1 MNKEKTF
8 LTSSTIELSE
18 DEENSQYLTLVNRIC
33 YYDEPNLNSVLL
45 PSDTAEEC
53 AQSLIDMPV
62 YAKCRTNADGEP
74 TFGSHEVAL
83 DADGE
88 LFFDTT
94 PIGVHTAV
102 EIKDD
107 TVDVNG
113 TLETLPCL
121 FATQKIWKRNKNAV
135 AAIKR
140 LFAEGKLHNS
150 WEIASYEYSFANGV
164 KTITGYEFEGNT
176 FLGYEF
182 ADPAY
187 GKDAKVVSLSQTDEL
202 MVAEALSRDLI
213 DQKSNKKEDET
224 LKKTNTSAQVEP
236 QVDPQVA
243 EPQATEPVV
252 DSAQATPVEPTTEPA
267 QTDPQNIEPAQNEPA
282 DPQPAEPETA
292 SEPQPAEPAA
302 DPEPAE
308 PQGDPVVASLT
319 DWDIQR
325 KIDQGARDLVDGWY
339 WVAYLFPE
347 EHKALLRVEGGDELS
362 YLQVSYVVN
371 DDDTVTVSDPVD
383 VKLSVSVSEI
393 NSKVAE
399 MTDTIAS
406 LNQKVNDLTAEVETL
421 TPYRE
426 AAQKAEH
433 DEAEAKLRA
442 YAENSKQFTEE
453 ELQSEEMS
461 KIFSE
466 LDEAALK
473 MMIAD
478 RVVSAQAQQVQAT
491 VSAPQVQLSNTSNL
505 MADEPSADGVSLMR
519 AFLRH

>member
-18 DEENSQYLTLVNRIC
+18 DEENSQFLTLVNRIC

-113 TLETLPCL
+113 KMETLPCL

-150 WEIASYEYSFANGV
+150 WEIASYEYSFADGV

-213 DQKSNKKEDET
+213 DQKSSKEDET
-224 LKKTNTSAQVEP
+224 LKKNKTSAQVEP
-236 QVDPQVA
+236 QVDPQVD
-243 EPQATEPVV
+243 PQATEPAV
-252 DSAQATPVEPTTEPA
+252 DPAQAAPVEPAVEPA
-267 QTDPQNIEPAQNEPA
+267 QAEPQNIEPAQA
-282 DPQPAEPETA
+282 
-292 SEPQPAEPAA
+292 
-302 DPEPAE
+302 EPAE
-308 PQGDPVVASLT
+308 PQPEEPQGEPVVASLT

-325 KIDQGARDLVDGWY
+325 KIDEGARGLIDGWY

-347 EHKALLRVEGGDELS
+347 DHKALLRVEGGDELS
-362 YLQVSYVVN
+362 YVQVSYVVN

-399 MTDTIAS
+399 LTDTIAS

-433 DEAEAKLRA
+433 DAAEAKLRA

-453 ELQSEEMS
+453 ELQSEEMT

-466 LDEAALK
+466 LDESALK

-478 RVVSAQAQQVQAT
+478 RVVSAQAQQIQAT

-505 MADEPSADGVSLMR
+505 TVNEPSADGVSLMR

>member
-1 MNKEKTF
+1 MNKEKMF
-8 LTSSTIELSE
+8 LSSTAIDLSE

-53 AQSLIDMPV
+53 AKSLIDMPV

-83 DADGE
+83 DEGGE

-113 TLETLPCL
+113 KLETLPCL

-135 AAIKR
+135 AAIRR
-140 LFAEGKLHNS
+140 LFSEGKLHNS

-164 KTITGYEFEGNT
+164 KTISGYEFEGNT

-202 MVAEALSRDLI
+202 MIAEALSRDLI
-213 DQKSNKKEDET
+213 DQKSNEEEKD
-224 LKKTNTSAQVEP
+224 LKKNKTSAQVEP
-236 QVDPQVA
+236 Q
-243 EPQATEPVV
+243 TEPVV
-252 DSAQATPVEPTTEPA
+252 EPQVEEPQVTEPVVEPAQAAPVEPTVEPA
-267 QTDPQNIEPAQNEPA
+267 QAEPQNIEPAQTEPA
-282 DPQPAEPETA
+282 EPQPEEPETA
-292 SEPQPAEPAA
+292 SEPQPE
-302 DPEPAE
+302 E
-308 PQGDPVVASLT
+308 PQGEPVVASLT

-325 KIDQGARDLVDGWY
+325 KIDQGARDLIDGWY

-362 YLQVSYVVN
+362 YTQVSYVVN

-393 NSKVAE
+393 NSKVTE
-399 MTDTIAS
+399 LTDTIAS

-433 DEAEAKLRA
+433 DAAEAKLRA
-442 YAENSKQFTEE
+442 YAENSKQFTDE
-453 ELQSEEMS
+453 ELQSEEMT

-466 LDEAALK
+466 LNESALK

-478 RVVSAQAQQVQAT
+478 HVVSSQAQHEQA
-491 VSAPQVQLSNTSNL
+491 SATISQSQMSNTSNL
-505 MADEPSADGVSLMR
+505 VADKPSVDAASIMH
-519 AFLRH
+519 AFLKY

>member
-18 DEENSQYLTLVNRIC
+18 DEENSQFLTLVNRIC

-113 TLETLPCL
+113 KLETLPCL

-150 WEIASYEYSFANGV
+150 WEIASYEYSFADGV

-213 DQKSNKKEDET
+213 DQKSSKEDET
-224 LKKTNTSAQVEP
+224 LKKNKTSAQVEP
-236 QVDPQVA
+236 QVDPQVG
-243 EPQATEPVV
+243 PQATEPTVEP
-252 DSAQATPVEPTTEPA
+252 AQVAPVEPTVEPA
-267 QTDPQNIEPAQNEPA
+267 QAEPQNIEPAQA
-282 DPQPAEPETA
+282 
-292 SEPQPAEPAA
+292 
-302 DPEPAE
+302 EPAE
-308 PQGDPVVASLT
+308 PQPEEPQGEPVVASLT

-325 KIDQGARDLVDGWY
+325 KIDEGARDLIDGWY

-362 YLQVSYVVN
+362 YMQVSYVVN

-399 MTDTIAS
+399 LTDTIAS

-433 DEAEAKLRA
+433 DAAEAKLRA

-453 ELQSEEMS
+453 ELQSEEMT

-466 LDEAALK
+466 LDESVLK

-478 RVVSAQAQQVQAT
+478 RVVSAQAQQIQAT

-505 MADEPSADGVSLMR
+505 TVNEPSADGVSLMR

>member
-18 DEENSQYLTLVNRIC
+18 DEENSQFLTLVNRIC

-113 TLETLPCL
+113 KLETLPCL

-150 WEIASYEYSFANGV
+150 WEIASYEYSFADGV

-213 DQKSNKKEDET
+213 DQKSSKEDET
-224 LKKTNTSAQVEP
+224 LKKNKTSAQVEP
-236 QVDPQVA
+236 QVDPQVD
-243 EPQATEPVV
+243 PQATEPTVEP
-252 DSAQATPVEPTTEPA
+252 AQVAPVEPTVEPA
-267 QTDPQNIEPAQNEPA
+267 QAEPQNIEPAQA
-282 DPQPAEPETA
+282 
-292 SEPQPAEPAA
+292 
-302 DPEPAE
+302 EPAE
-308 PQGDPVVASLT
+308 PQPEEPQGEPVVASLT

-325 KIDQGARDLVDGWY
+325 KIDEGARDLIDGWY

-362 YLQVSYVVN
+362 YMQVSYVVN

-383 VKLSVSVSEI
+383 VKLSVSVSGI

-399 MTDTIAS
+399 LTDTIAS

-433 DEAEAKLRA
+433 DAAEAKLRA

-453 ELQSEEMS
+453 ELQSEEMT

-466 LDEAALK
+466 LDESVLK

-478 RVVSAQAQQVQAT
+478 RVVSAQAQQIQAT

-505 MADEPSADGVSLMR
+505 TVNEPSADGVSLMR

>member
-18 DEENSQYLTLVNRIC
+18 DEENSQFLTLVNRIC

-113 TLETLPCL
+113 KLETLPCL

-150 WEIASYEYSFANGV
+150 WEIASYEYSFADGV

-213 DQKSNKKEDET
+213 DQKSSKEDET
-224 LKKTNTSAQVEP
+224 LKKNKTSAQVEP

-243 EPQATEPVV
+243 EPQVTEPVV
-252 DSAQATPVEPTTEPA
+252 EPAQAASVEPTVEPA
-267 QTDPQNIEPAQNEPA
+267 QAEPQNIEPAE
-282 DPQPAEPETA
+282 PQPEEPETA
-292 SEPQPAEPAA
+292 SEPQPE
-302 DPEPAE
+302 E
-308 PQGDPVVASLT
+308 PQGEPVVASLT

-325 KIDQGARDLVDGWY
+325 KIDQGARDLIDGWY

-362 YLQVSYVVN
+362 YTQVSYVVN

-393 NSKVAE
+393 NSKVNE
-399 MTDTIAS
+399 LTDTIAS

-433 DEAEAKLRA
+433 DAAEAKLRA

-453 ELQSEEMS
+453 ELQSEEMM

-466 LDEAALK
+466 LDESTLK

-478 RVVSAQAQQVQAT
+478 RVVSAQAQQIQAT

-505 MADEPSADGVSLMR
+505 TVNEPSADGVSLMR

>member
-18 DEENSQYLTLVNRIC
+18 DEENSQFLTLVNRIC

-113 TLETLPCL
+113 KLETLPCL

-150 WEIASYEYSFANGV
+150 WEIASYEYSFADGI

-213 DQKSNKKEDET
+213 DQKSSKEDET
-224 LKKTNTSAQVEP
+224 LKKNKTSAQVEP
-236 QVDPQVA
+236 QVDPQVD
-243 EPQATEPVV
+243 PQVTEPAVEP
-252 DSAQATPVEPTTEPA
+252 AQAAPVEPTVEPVQA
-267 QTDPQNIEPAQNEPA
+267 EPQNIEPAQAEPQNIEPA
-282 DPQPAEPETA
+282 QAEPAEPQSEEPETA
-292 SEPQPAEPAA
+292 SEPQPE
-302 DPEPAE
+302 E
-308 PQGDPVVASLT
+308 PQSEPVVASLT

-325 KIDQGARDLVDGWY
+325 KIDEGARDLIDGWY

-362 YLQVSYVVN
+362 YMQVSYVVN

-399 MTDTIAS
+399 LTDTIAS

-433 DEAEAKLRA
+433 DAAEAKLRA

-453 ELQSEEMS
+453 ELQSEEMT

-466 LDEAALK
+466 LDESALK

-478 RVVSAQAQQVQAT
+478 RVVSAQAQQIQAT

-505 MADEPSADGVSLMR
+505 TVNEPSADGVSLMR

>member
-18 DEENSQYLTLVNRIC
+18 DEENSQFLTLVNRIC

-113 TLETLPCL
+113 KLETLPCL

-150 WEIASYEYSFANGV
+150 WEIASYEYSFADGV
-164 KTITGYEFEGNT
+164 KTITSYEFEGNT

-213 DQKSNKKEDET
+213 DQKTSKEDET
-224 LKKTNTSAQVEP
+224 LKKNKTSAQVEP
-236 QVDPQVA
+236 QVDPQVD
-243 EPQATEPVV
+243 PQVTEPAVEP
-252 DSAQATPVEPTTEPA
+252 AQAAPVEPTVEPA
-267 QTDPQNIEPAQNEPA
+267 QAEPQNIEPAQA
-282 DPQPAEPETA
+282 
-292 SEPQPAEPAA
+292 
-302 DPEPAE
+302 EPAE
-308 PQGDPVVASLT
+308 PQPEETQGEPVVASLT

-325 KIDQGARDLVDGWY
+325 KVDQGARDLIDGWY

-347 EHKALLRVEGGDELS
+347 EHKALLRVEGSDELS
-362 YLQVSYVVN
+362 YMQVSYVVN

-393 NSKVAE
+393 NSKFAE
-399 MTDTIAS
+399 LTDTIAS

-433 DEAEAKLRA
+433 DAAEAKLRA

-453 ELQSEEMS
+453 ELQSEEMT

-466 LDEAALK
+466 LDESALK

-478 RVVSAQAQQVQAT
+478 RVVSAQAQQIQAT

-505 MADEPSADGVSLMR
+505 TVNEPSADGVSLMR

>member
-18 DEENSQYLTLVNRIC
+18 DEENSQFLTLVNRIC

-113 TLETLPCL
+113 KLETLPCL

-150 WEIASYEYSFANGV
+150 WEIASYEYSFADGV

-213 DQKSNKKEDET
+213 DQKSSKEDET
-224 LKKTNTSAQVEP
+224 LKKNKTSAQVEP
-236 QVDPQVA
+236 QVDPQVD
-243 EPQATEPVV
+243 PQVTEPAVEP
-252 DSAQATPVEPTTEPA
+252 AQAAPVEPTVEPA
-267 QTDPQNIEPAQNEPA
+267 QAEPQNIEPAQA
-282 DPQPAEPETA
+282 
-292 SEPQPAEPAA
+292 
-302 DPEPAE
+302 EPAE
-308 PQGDPVVASLT
+308 PQPEEPQGEPVVASLT

-325 KIDQGARDLVDGWY
+325 KIDQGARGLIDGWY

-347 EHKALLRVEGGDELS
+347 EHKALLRVEGNDELS
-362 YLQVSYVVN
+362 YVQVSYVVN

-399 MTDTIAS
+399 LTDTIAS
-406 LNQKVNDLTAEVETL
+406 LNQKVNDLTAEVEML

-433 DEAEAKLRA
+433 DAAEAKLRA

-453 ELQSEEMS
+453 ELQSEEMT

-466 LDEAALK
+466 LDESALK

-478 RVVSAQAQQVQAT
+478 RVVSAQAQQIQAT

-505 MADEPSADGVSLMR
+505 TVNEPSADGVSLMR

>member
-18 DEENSQYLTLVNRIC
+18 DEENSQFLTLVNRIC

-113 TLETLPCL
+113 KLETLPCL

-150 WEIASYEYSFANGV
+150 WEIASYEYSFADGI

-213 DQKSNKKEDET
+213 DQKSSKEDET
-224 LKKTNTSAQVEP
+224 LKKNKTSAQVEP
-236 QVDPQVA
+236 QV
-243 EPQATEPVV
+243 TKPVV
-252 DSAQATPVEPTTEPA
+252 EPAQAAPVEPTVEPA
-267 QTDPQNIEPAQNEPA
+267 QAEPQNIEPAQAKPA
-282 DPQPAEPETA
+282 EPQPEEPETA
-292 SEPQPAEPAA
+292 SEPQPE
-302 DPEPAE
+302 E
-308 PQGDPVVASLT
+308 PQGEPVVASLT

-325 KIDQGARDLVDGWY
+325 KIDQGARDLIDGWY

-362 YLQVSYVVN
+362 YTQVSYVVN
-371 DDDTVTVSDPVD
+371 DDDTVTVSDPID

-393 NSKVAE
+393 NSKVNE
-399 MTDTIAS
+399 LTDTIAS
-406 LNQKVNDLTAEVETL
+406 LNQKVNDLMAEVETL

-433 DEAEAKLRA
+433 DAAEAKLRA

-453 ELQSEEMS
+453 ELQSEEMT

-466 LDEAALK
+466 LDESALK

-478 RVVSAQAQQVQAT
+478 RVVSAQAQQIQAT

-505 MADEPSADGVSLMR
+505 TVNEPSADGVSLMR

>member
-18 DEENSQYLTLVNRIC
+18 DEENSQFLTLVNRIC

-113 TLETLPCL
+113 KLETLPCL

-150 WEIASYEYSFANGV
+150 WEIASYEYSFADGV

-213 DQKSNKKEDET
+213 DQKSSKEDET
-224 LKKTNTSAQVEP
+224 LKKNKTSAQVEP
-236 QVDPQVA
+236 QVDPQ
-243 EPQATEPVV
+243 ATEPAVEP
-252 DSAQATPVEPTTEPA
+252 AQVAPVEPTVEPA
-267 QTDPQNIEPAQNEPA
+267 QAEPQNIEPAQA
-282 DPQPAEPETA
+282 
-292 SEPQPAEPAA
+292 
-302 DPEPAE
+302 EPAE
-308 PQGDPVVASLT
+308 PQPEEPQGEPVVASLT

-325 KIDQGARDLVDGWY
+325 KIDEGARDLIDGWY

-362 YLQVSYVVN
+362 YMQVSYVVN

-399 MTDTIAS
+399 LTDTIAS

-433 DEAEAKLRA
+433 DAAEAKLRA

-453 ELQSEEMS
+453 ELQSEEMT

-466 LDEAALK
+466 LDESVLK

-478 RVVSAQAQQVQAT
+478 RVVSAQAQQIQAT

-505 MADEPSADGVSLMR
+505 TVNEPSADGVSLMR

>member
-18 DEENSQYLTLVNRIC
+18 DEENSQFLTLVNRIC

-113 TLETLPCL
+113 KLETLPCL

-150 WEIASYEYSFANGV
+150 WEIASYEYSFADGV

-213 DQKSNKKEDET
+213 DQKSSKEDET
-224 LKKTNTSAQVEP
+224 LKKNKTSAQVEP
-236 QVDPQVA
+236 QVDPQ
-243 EPQATEPVV
+243 ATEPVV
-252 DSAQATPVEPTTEPA
+252 EPAQAAPVEPTVEPA
-267 QTDPQNIEPAQNEPA
+267 QAEPQNIEPAQA
-282 DPQPAEPETA
+282 
-292 SEPQPAEPAA
+292 
-302 DPEPAE
+302 EPAE
-308 PQGDPVVASLT
+308 PQPA
-319 DWDIQR
+319 
-325 KIDQGARDLVDGWY
+325 
-339 WVAYLFPE
+339 
-347 EHKALLRVEGGDELS
+347 
-362 YLQVSYVVN
+362 
-371 DDDTVTVSDPVD
+371 
-383 VKLSVSVSEI
+383 
-393 NSKVAE
+393 
-399 MTDTIAS
+399 
-406 LNQKVNDLTAEVETL
+406 
-421 TPYRE
+421 
-426 AAQKAEH
+426 
-433 DEAEAKLRA
+433 
-442 YAENSKQFTEE
+442 
-453 ELQSEEMS
+453 
-461 KIFSE
+461 
-466 LDEAALK
+466 
-473 MMIAD
+473 
-478 RVVSAQAQQVQAT
+478 
-491 VSAPQVQLSNTSNL
+491 
-505 MADEPSADGVSLMR
+505 
-519 AFLRH
+519 

>member
-18 DEENSQYLTLVNRIC
+18 DEENSQFLTLVNRIC

-113 TLETLPCL
+113 KLETLPCL

-150 WEIASYEYSFANGV
+150 WEIASYEYSFADGV

-213 DQKSNKKEDET
+213 DQKSSKEDET
-224 LKKTNTSAQVEP
+224 LKKNKTSAQVEP
-236 QVDPQVA
+236 QVDPQVD
-243 EPQATEPVV
+243 PQATEPAVEP
-252 DSAQATPVEPTTEPA
+252 AQVAPVEPTVEPA
-267 QTDPQNIEPAQNEPA
+267 QAEPQNIEPAQA
-282 DPQPAEPETA
+282 
-292 SEPQPAEPAA
+292 
-302 DPEPAE
+302 EPAE
-308 PQGDPVVASLT
+308 PQPEEPQGEPVVASLT

-325 KIDQGARDLVDGWY
+325 KIDEGARDLIDGWY

-347 EHKALLRVEGGDELS
+347 EHKALLRVEGNDELS
-362 YLQVSYVVN
+362 YVQVSYVVN

-399 MTDTIAS
+399 LTDTIAS

-433 DEAEAKLRA
+433 DAAEAKLRA

-453 ELQSEEMS
+453 ELQSEEMT

-466 LDEAALK
+466 LDESALK

-478 RVVSAQAQQVQAT
+478 RVVSAQAQQIQAT

-505 MADEPSADGVSLMR
+505 TVNEPSADGVSLMR

>member
-18 DEENSQYLTLVNRIC
+18 DEENSQFLTLVNRIC

-113 TLETLPCL
+113 KLETLPCL

-150 WEIASYEYSFANGV
+150 WEIASYEYSFADGV

-213 DQKSNKKEDET
+213 DQKSSKEDET
-224 LKKTNTSAQVEP
+224 LKKNKTSAQVEP
-236 QVDPQVA
+236 QVDPQVD
-243 EPQATEPVV
+243 PQATEPTVEP
-252 DSAQATPVEPTTEPA
+252 AQVAPVEPTVEPA
-267 QTDPQNIEPAQNEPA
+267 QAEPQNIEPAQA
-282 DPQPAEPETA
+282 
-292 SEPQPAEPAA
+292 
-302 DPEPAE
+302 EPAE
-308 PQGDPVVASLT
+308 PQPEEPQGEPVVASLT

-325 KIDQGARDLVDGWY
+325 KIDEGARDLIDGWY

-362 YLQVSYVVN
+362 YVQVSYVVN

-383 VKLSVSVSEI
+383 VKLSISVSEI

-399 MTDTIAS
+399 LTDTIAS

-433 DEAEAKLRA
+433 DAAEAKLRA

-453 ELQSEEMS
+453 ELQSEEMM

-466 LDEAALK
+466 LDESALK

-478 RVVSAQAQQVQAT
+478 RVVSAQAQQIQAT

-505 MADEPSADGVSLMR
+505 TVNEPSADGVSLMR

>member
-18 DEENSQYLTLVNRIC
+18 DEENSQFLTLVNRIC

-113 TLETLPCL
+113 KLETLPCL

-150 WEIASYEYSFANGV
+150 WEITSYEYSFADGV

-213 DQKSNKKEDET
+213 DQKSSKEDET
-224 LKKTNTSAQVEP
+224 LKKNKTSAQVEP
-236 QVDPQVA
+236 QVDPQVD
-243 EPQATEPVV
+243 PQATEPAVEP
-252 DSAQATPVEPTTEPA
+252 AQVAPVEPTVEPA
-267 QTDPQNIEPAQNEPA
+267 QAEPQNIEPAQ
-282 DPQPAEPETA
+282 AESA
-292 SEPQPAEPAA
+292 EPQPE
-302 DPEPAE
+302 E
-308 PQGDPVVASLT
+308 PQGEPVVASLT

-325 KIDQGARDLVDGWY
+325 KIDEGARDLIDGWY

-362 YLQVSYVVN
+362 YMQVSYVVN

-399 MTDTIAS
+399 LTDTIAS

-433 DEAEAKLRA
+433 DAAEAKLRA

-453 ELQSEEMS
+453 ELQSEEMT

-466 LDEAALK
+466 LDESVLK

-478 RVVSAQAQQVQAT
+478 RVVSAQAQQIQAT

-505 MADEPSADGVSLMR
+505 TVNEPSADGVSLMR

>member
-1 MNKEKTF
+1 
-8 LTSSTIELSE
+8 
-18 DEENSQYLTLVNRIC
+18 
-33 YYDEPNLNSVLL
+33 
-45 PSDTAEEC
+45 
-53 AQSLIDMPV
+53 MPV

-113 TLETLPCL
+113 KLETLPCL

-150 WEIASYEYSFANGV
+150 WEIASYEYSFADGV

-213 DQKSNKKEDET
+213 DQKSSKEDET
-224 LKKTNTSAQVEP
+224 LKKNKTSAQVEP

-243 EPQATEPVV
+243 EPQVTEPVV
-252 DSAQATPVEPTTEPA
+252 EPAQAAPVEPTVEPA
-267 QTDPQNIEPAQNEPA
+267 QAEPQNIEPAES
-282 DPQPAEPETA
+282 QPAEPETA
-292 SEPQPAEPAA
+292 SEPQPE
-302 DPEPAE
+302 E
-308 PQGDPVVASLT
+308 PQSEPVVASLT

-325 KIDQGARDLVDGWY
+325 KIDEGARDLIDGWY

-362 YLQVSYVVN
+362 YTQVSYVVN

-393 NSKVAE
+393 NSKVNE
-399 MTDTIAS
+399 LTDTIAS

-433 DEAEAKLRA
+433 DAAEAKLRA

-453 ELQSEEMS
+453 ELQSEEMT

-466 LDEAALK
+466 LDESALK

-478 RVVSAQAQQVQAT
+478 RVVSAQAQQIQAT

-505 MADEPSADGVSLMR
+505 TVNGPSADGVSLMR

>member
-18 DEENSQYLTLVNRIC
+18 DEENSQFLTLVNRIC

-113 TLETLPCL
+113 KLETLPCL

-150 WEIASYEYSFANGV
+150 WEIASYEYSFADGV

-213 DQKSNKKEDET
+213 DQKSSKEDET
-224 LKKTNTSAQVEP
+224 LKKNKTSAQVEP
-236 QVDPQVA
+236 QVDPQVD
-243 EPQATEPVV
+243 PQATEPAVEP
-252 DSAQATPVEPTTEPA
+252 AQVAPVEPTVEPA
-267 QTDPQNIEPAQNEPA
+267 QAEPQNIEPAQA
-282 DPQPAEPETA
+282 
-292 SEPQPAEPAA
+292 
-302 DPEPAE
+302 EPAE
-308 PQGDPVVASLT
+308 PQPEEPQGEPVVASLT

-325 KIDQGARDLVDGWY
+325 KIDQGARGLIDGWY

-347 EHKALLRVEGGDELS
+347 EHKALLRVEGNDELS
-362 YLQVSYVVN
+362 YVQVSYVVN

-399 MTDTIAS
+399 LTDTIAS

-433 DEAEAKLRA
+433 DAAEAKLRA

-453 ELQSEEMS
+453 ELQSEEMT

-466 LDEAALK
+466 LDESALK

-478 RVVSAQAQQVQAT
+478 RVVSAQAQQIQAT

-505 MADEPSADGVSLMR
+505 TVNEPSADGVSLMR

>member
-18 DEENSQYLTLVNRIC
+18 DEENSQFLTLVNRIC

-113 TLETLPCL
+113 KLETLPCL

-150 WEIASYEYSFANGV
+150 WEIASYEYSFADGV

-213 DQKSNKKEDET
+213 DQKSSKEDET
-224 LKKTNTSAQVEP
+224 LKKNKTSAQVEP
-236 QVDPQVA
+236 QVDPQ
-243 EPQATEPVV
+243 ATEPAVEP
-252 DSAQATPVEPTTEPA
+252 AQAAPVEPAVEPA
-267 QTDPQNIEPAQNEPA
+267 QAEPQNIEPAQAE
-282 DPQPAEPETA
+282 PAEPETA
-292 SEPQPAEPAA
+292 SEPQPE
-302 DPEPAE
+302 E
-308 PQGDPVVASLT
+308 PQSEPVVASLT

-325 KIDQGARDLVDGWY
+325 KIDEGARDLIDGWY

-362 YLQVSYVVN
+362 YMQVSYVVN

-399 MTDTIAS
+399 LTDTIAS

-433 DEAEAKLRA
+433 DAAEAKLRA

-453 ELQSEEMS
+453 ELQSEEMT

-466 LDEAALK
+466 LDESALK

-478 RVVSAQAQQVQAT
+478 RVVSAQAQQIQAT

-505 MADEPSADGVSLMR
+505 TVNEPSADGVSLMR

>member
-18 DEENSQYLTLVNRIC
+18 DEENSQFLTLVNRIC

-113 TLETLPCL
+113 KLETLPCL

-150 WEIASYEYSFANGV
+150 WEIASYEYSFADGV

-202 MVAEALSRDLI
+202 MIAEALSRDLI
-213 DQKSNKKEDET
+213 DQKSSKEDET
-224 LKKTNTSAQVEP
+224 LKKNKTSAQVEP
-236 QVDPQVA
+236 QVDPQVD
-243 EPQATEPVV
+243 PQATEPAVEP
-252 DSAQATPVEPTTEPA
+252 AQVAPVEPTVEPA
-267 QTDPQNIEPAQNEPA
+267 QAEPQNIEPAQ
-282 DPQPAEPETA
+282 AESA
-292 SEPQPAEPAA
+292 EPQPE
-302 DPEPAE
+302 E
-308 PQGDPVVASLT
+308 PQGEPVVASLT

-325 KIDQGARDLVDGWY
+325 KIDEGARDLIDGWY

-362 YLQVSYVVN
+362 YMQVSYVVN

-399 MTDTIAS
+399 LTDTIAS

-433 DEAEAKLRA
+433 DAAEAKLRA

-453 ELQSEEMS
+453 ELQSEEMT

-466 LDEAALK
+466 LDESVLK

-478 RVVSAQAQQVQAT
+478 RVVSAQAQQIQAT

-505 MADEPSADGVSLMR
+505 TVNEPSADGVSLMR

>member
-18 DEENSQYLTLVNRIC
+18 DEENSQFLTLVNRIC

-113 TLETLPCL
+113 KLETLPCL

-150 WEIASYEYSFANGV
+150 WEIASYEYSFADGV

-213 DQKSNKKEDET
+213 DQKSSKEDET
-224 LKKTNTSAQVEP
+224 LKKNKTSAQVEP
-236 QVDPQVA
+236 QVDPQAVD
-243 EPQATEPVV
+243 PQVDPQVTEPVV
-252 DSAQATPVEPTTEPA
+252 EPAQAAPVEPTVEPA
-267 QTDPQNIEPAQNEPA
+267 QAEPRNIEPAQ
-282 DPQPAEPETA
+282 AEPT
-292 SEPQPAEPAA
+292 EPQPE
-302 DPEPAE
+302 E
-308 PQGDPVVASLT
+308 PQGEPVVASLT

-325 KIDQGARDLVDGWY
+325 KIDKAARGLIDGWY

-347 EHKALLRVEGGDELS
+347 EHKALLRVEGGDELT
-362 YLQVSYVVN
+362 YTQVSYVVN

-399 MTDTIAS
+399 LTDTIAS

-433 DEAEAKLRA
+433 DAAEAKLRA

-453 ELQSEEMS
+453 ELQSEEMT

-466 LDEAALK
+466 LDESALK

-478 RVVSAQAQQVQAT
+478 RVVSAQAQQIQAT

-505 MADEPSADGVSLMR
+505 TVNEPSADGVSLMR
-519 AFLRH
+519 QFLRH

>member
-18 DEENSQYLTLVNRIC
+18 DEENSQFLTLVNRIC

-113 TLETLPCL
+113 KLETLPCL

-150 WEIASYEYSFANGV
+150 WEIASYEYSFADGI

-213 DQKSNKKEDET
+213 DQKSSKEDET
-224 LKKTNTSAQVEP
+224 LKKNKTSAQVEP
-236 QVDPQVA
+236 QVDPQVD
-243 EPQATEPVV
+243 PQVTEPAVEP
-252 DSAQATPVEPTTEPA
+252 AQAAPVEPTVEPA
-267 QTDPQNIEPAQNEPA
+267 QAEPQNIEPAQA
-282 DPQPAEPETA
+282 
-292 SEPQPAEPAA
+292 
-302 DPEPAE
+302 EPAE
-308 PQGDPVVASLT
+308 PQPEEPQSESVVASLT

-325 KIDQGARDLVDGWY
+325 KIDEGARDLIDGWY

-362 YLQVSYVVN
+362 YMQVSYVVN

-399 MTDTIAS
+399 LTDTIAS
-406 LNQKVNDLTAEVETL
+406 LNQKVNDLTAEIETL

-433 DEAEAKLRA
+433 DAAEAKLRA

-453 ELQSEEMS
+453 ELQSEEMT

-466 LDEAALK
+466 LDESALK

-478 RVVSAQAQQVQAT
+478 RVVSAQAQQIQAT

-505 MADEPSADGVSLMR
+505 TVNEPSADGVSLMR

>member
-18 DEENSQYLTLVNRIC
+18 DEENSQFLTLVNRIC

-113 TLETLPCL
+113 KLETLPCL

-150 WEIASYEYSFANGV
+150 WEIASYEYSFADGV

-213 DQKSNKKEDET
+213 DQKSSKEDET
-224 LKKTNTSAQVEP
+224 LKKNKTSAQVEP
-236 QVDPQVA
+236 QVDPQVD
-243 EPQATEPVV
+243 PQATEPAVEP
-252 DSAQATPVEPTTEPA
+252 AQAAPVEPTVEPA
-267 QTDPQNIEPAQNEPA
+267 QAEPQNIEPAQA
-282 DPQPAEPETA
+282 
-292 SEPQPAEPAA
+292 
-302 DPEPAE
+302 EPAE
-308 PQGDPVVASLT
+308 PQPEEPQGEPVVASLT

-325 KIDQGARDLVDGWY
+325 KIDEGARDLIDSWY

-362 YLQVSYVVN
+362 YMQVSYVVN

-399 MTDTIAS
+399 LTDTIAS

-433 DEAEAKLRA
+433 DAAEAKLRA

-453 ELQSEEMS
+453 ELQSEEMM

-466 LDEAALK
+466 LDESALK

-478 RVVSAQAQQVQAT
+478 RVVSAQAQQIQAT

-505 MADEPSADGVSLMR
+505 TVNEPSADGVSLMR

>member
-18 DEENSQYLTLVNRIC
+18 DEENSQFLTLVNRIC

-113 TLETLPCL
+113 KLETLPCL

-150 WEIASYEYSFANGV
+150 WEIASYEYSFADGV

-213 DQKSNKKEDET
+213 DQKSSKEDET
-224 LKKTNTSAQVEP
+224 LKKNKTSAQVEP
-236 QVDPQVA
+236 QVDPQVD
-243 EPQATEPVV
+243 PQVTEPAVEP
-252 DSAQATPVEPTTEPA
+252 AQAAPVEPTVEPA
-267 QTDPQNIEPAQNEPA
+267 QAEPQNIEPAQA
-282 DPQPAEPETA
+282 
-292 SEPQPAEPAA
+292 
-302 DPEPAE
+302 EPAE
-308 PQGDPVVASLT
+308 PQPEEPQSESVVASLT

-325 KIDQGARDLVDGWY
+325 KIDEGARDLIDGWY

-362 YLQVSYVVN
+362 YMQVSYVVN

-399 MTDTIAS
+399 LTDTIAS
-406 LNQKVNDLTAEVETL
+406 LNQKVNDLTAEIETL

-433 DEAEAKLRA
+433 DAAEAKLRA

-453 ELQSEEMS
+453 ELQSEEMT

-466 LDEAALK
+466 LDESALK

-478 RVVSAQAQQVQAT
+478 RVVSAQAQQIQAT

-505 MADEPSADGVSLMR
+505 TVNEPSADGVSLMR

>member
-18 DEENSQYLTLVNRIC
+18 DEENSQFLTLVNRIC

-113 TLETLPCL
+113 KLETLPCL

-150 WEIASYEYSFANGV
+150 WEIASYEYSFADGV

-213 DQKSNKKEDET
+213 DQKSSKEDET
-224 LKKTNTSAQVEP
+224 LKKNKTSAQVEP
-236 QVDPQVA
+236 QVDPQVD
-243 EPQATEPVV
+243 PQATEPAVEP
-252 DSAQATPVEPTTEPA
+252 AQVAPVEPTVEPA
-267 QTDPQNIEPAQNEPA
+267 QAEPQNIEPAQA
-282 DPQPAEPETA
+282 
-292 SEPQPAEPAA
+292 
-302 DPEPAE
+302 EPAE
-308 PQGDPVVASLT
+308 PQPEEPQGEPVVASLT

-325 KIDQGARDLVDGWY
+325 KIDEGARDLIDGWY

-362 YLQVSYVVN
+362 YMQVSYVVN

-399 MTDTIAS
+399 LTDTIAS

-433 DEAEAKLRA
+433 DAAEAKLRA

-453 ELQSEEMS
+453 ELQSEEMM

-466 LDEAALK
+466 LDESALK

-478 RVVSAQAQQVQAT
+478 RVVSAQAQQIQAT

-505 MADEPSADGVSLMR
+505 TVNEPSADGVSLMR

>member
-18 DEENSQYLTLVNRIC
+18 DEENSQFLTLVNRIC

-113 TLETLPCL
+113 KLETLPCL

-150 WEIASYEYSFANGV
+150 WEIASYEYSFADGV

-213 DQKSNKKEDET
+213 DQKSSKEDET
-224 LKKTNTSAQVEP
+224 LKKNKTSAQVEP
-236 QVDPQVA
+236 QVDPQVD
-243 EPQATEPVV
+243 PQATEPTVEP
-252 DSAQATPVEPTTEPA
+252 AQVAPVEPTVEPA
-267 QTDPQNIEPAQNEPA
+267 QAEPQNIEPAQA
-282 DPQPAEPETA
+282 
-292 SEPQPAEPAA
+292 
-302 DPEPAE
+302 EPAE
-308 PQGDPVVASLT
+308 PQPEEPQGEPVVASLT

-325 KIDQGARDLVDGWY
+325 KIDEGARDLIDGWY

-362 YLQVSYVVN
+362 YMQVSYVVN

-399 MTDTIAS
+399 LTDTIAS

-433 DEAEAKLRA
+433 DAAEAKLRA

-453 ELQSEEMS
+453 ELQSEEMT

-466 LDEAALK
+466 LDESVLK

-478 RVVSAQAQQVQAT
+478 RVVSAQAQQIQAT
-491 VSAPQVQLSNTSNL
+491 VSAPQIQLSNTSNL
-505 MADEPSADGVSLMR
+505 TVNEPSADGVSLMR

>member
-18 DEENSQYLTLVNRIC
+18 DEENSQFLTLVNRIC

-113 TLETLPCL
+113 KLETLPCL

-150 WEIASYEYSFANGV
+150 WEIASYEYSFADGV

-213 DQKSNKKEDET
+213 DQKSSKEDET
-224 LKKTNTSAQVEP
+224 LKKNKTSAQVEP
-236 QVDPQVA
+236 QVDPQVD
-243 EPQATEPVV
+243 PQATEPAVEP
-252 DSAQATPVEPTTEPA
+252 AQAAPVEPTVEPA
-267 QTDPQNIEPAQNEPA
+267 QAEPQNIEPAQ
-282 DPQPAEPETA
+282 T
-292 SEPQPAEPAA
+292 
-302 DPEPAE
+302 EPAE
-308 PQGDPVVASLT
+308 PQPEEPQSESVVASLT

-325 KIDQGARDLVDGWY
+325 KIDEGARDLIDGWY

-362 YLQVSYVVN
+362 YMQVSYVVN

-399 MTDTIAS
+399 LTDTIAS

-433 DEAEAKLRA
+433 DAAEAKLRA

-453 ELQSEEMS
+453 ELQSEEMT

-466 LDEAALK
+466 LDESALK

-478 RVVSAQAQQVQAT
+478 RVVSAQAQQIQAT

-505 MADEPSADGVSLMR
+505 TVNEPSADGVSLMR

>member
-18 DEENSQYLTLVNRIC
+18 DEENSQFLTLVNRIC

-113 TLETLPCL
+113 KLETLPCL

-150 WEIASYEYSFANGV
+150 WEIASYEYSFADGV
-164 KTITGYEFEGNT
+164 KTITSYEFEGNT

-213 DQKSNKKEDET
+213 DQKTSKEDET
-224 LKKTNTSAQVEP
+224 LKKNKTSAQVEP
-236 QVDPQVA
+236 QVDPQVD
-243 EPQATEPVV
+243 PQVTEPAVEP
-252 DSAQATPVEPTTEPA
+252 AQAAPVEPTVEPA
-267 QTDPQNIEPAQNEPA
+267 QAEPQNIEPAQA
-282 DPQPAEPETA
+282 
-292 SEPQPAEPAA
+292 
-302 DPEPAE
+302 EPAE
-308 PQGDPVVASLT
+308 PQPEETQGEPVVASLT

-325 KIDQGARDLVDGWY
+325 KVDQGARDLIDGWY

-347 EHKALLRVEGGDELS
+347 EHKALLRVEGSDELS
-362 YLQVSYVVN
+362 YMQVSYVVN

-393 NSKVAE
+393 NSKFAE
-399 MTDTIAS
+399 LTDTIAS

-433 DEAEAKLRA
+433 DAAEAKLRA

-453 ELQSEEMS
+453 ELQSEEMT

-466 LDEAALK
+466 LDESALK

-478 RVVSAQAQQVQAT
+478 RVVSAQAQQIQAT

-505 MADEPSADGVSLMR
+505 TVNEPSADGESLMR
-519 AFLRH
+519 AFLPH

>member
-18 DEENSQYLTLVNRIC
+18 DEENSQFLTLVNRIC

-113 TLETLPCL
+113 KLETLPCL

-150 WEIASYEYSFANGV
+150 WEIASYEYSFADGV

-213 DQKSNKKEDET
+213 DQKSSKEDET
-224 LKKTNTSAQVEP
+224 LKKNKTSAQVEP
-236 QVDPQVA
+236 QVT
-243 EPQATEPVV
+243 EPAVEPAQAAPVEPVV
-252 DSAQATPVEPTTEPA
+252 EPA
-267 QTDPQNIEPAQNEPA
+267 QAEPAE
-282 DPQPAEPETA
+282 PQPAEPETA
-292 SEPQPAEPAA
+292 SEPQPEEPAEPQ
-302 DPEPAE
+302 PEE

-325 KIDQGARDLVDGWY
+325 KIDQGARGLIDGWY

-347 EHKALLRVEGGDELS
+347 EHKALLRVEGNDELS
-362 YLQVSYVVN
+362 YVQVSYVVN

-399 MTDTIAS
+399 LTDTIAS

-433 DEAEAKLRA
+433 DAAEAKLRA

-453 ELQSEEMS
+453 ELQSEEMT

-466 LDEAALK
+466 LDESALK

-478 RVVSAQAQQVQAT
+478 RVVSAQAQQIQAT

-505 MADEPSADGVSLMR
+505 TVNEPSADGVSLMR

>member
-18 DEENSQYLTLVNRIC
+18 DEENSQFLTLVNRIC
-33 YYDEPNLNSVLL
+33 YYDEPNLISVLL

-113 TLETLPCL
+113 KLETLPCL

-150 WEIASYEYSFANGV
+150 WEIASYEYSFADGV

-213 DQKSNKKEDET
+213 DQKSSKEDET
-224 LKKTNTSAQVEP
+224 LKKNKTSAQVEP
-236 QVDPQVA
+236 QVDPQVD
-243 EPQATEPVV
+243 PQATEPAVEP
-252 DSAQATPVEPTTEPA
+252 AQVAPVEPTVEPA
-267 QTDPQNIEPAQNEPA
+267 QAEPQNIEPAQA
-282 DPQPAEPETA
+282 
-292 SEPQPAEPAA
+292 
-302 DPEPAE
+302 EPAE
-308 PQGDPVVASLT
+308 PQPEEPQGEPVVASLT

-325 KIDQGARDLVDGWY
+325 KIDEGARDLIDGWY

-347 EHKALLRVEGGDELS
+347 EHKALLRVEGNDELS
-362 YLQVSYVVN
+362 YVQVSYVVN

-399 MTDTIAS
+399 LTDTIAS

-433 DEAEAKLRA
+433 DAAEAKLRA

-453 ELQSEEMS
+453 ELQSEEMT

-466 LDEAALK
+466 LDESALK

-478 RVVSAQAQQVQAT
+478 RVVSAQAQQIQAT

-505 MADEPSADGVSLMR
+505 TVNEPSADGVSLMR

>member
-18 DEENSQYLTLVNRIC
+18 DEENSQFLTLVNRIC

-113 TLETLPCL
+113 KLETLPCL

-150 WEIASYEYSFANGV
+150 WEIASYEYSFADGI

-213 DQKSNKKEDET
+213 DQKSSKEDET
-224 LKKTNTSAQVEP
+224 LKKNKTSAQVEP

-243 EPQATEPVV
+243 EPQ
-252 DSAQATPVEPTTEPA
+252 
-267 QTDPQNIEPAQNEPA
+267 
-282 DPQPAEPETA
+282 PE
-292 SEPQPAEPAA
+292 
-302 DPEPAE
+302 E
-308 PQGDPVVASLT
+308 PQGEPVVASLT

-325 KIDQGARDLVDGWY
+325 KIDEGARDLIDGWY

-362 YLQVSYVVN
+362 YMQVSYVVN

-399 MTDTIAS
+399 LTDTIAS

-433 DEAEAKLRA
+433 DAAEAKLRA

-453 ELQSEEMS
+453 ELQSEEMT

-466 LDEAALK
+466 LDESALK

-478 RVVSAQAQQVQAT
+478 RVVSAQAQQIQAT

-505 MADEPSADGVSLMR
+505 TVNEPSADGVSLMR

>member
-18 DEENSQYLTLVNRIC
+18 DEENSQFLTLVNRIC

-113 TLETLPCL
+113 KLETLPCL

-150 WEIASYEYSFANGV
+150 WEIASYEYSFADGV

-202 MVAEALSRDLI
+202 MVAAALSRDLI
-213 DQKSNKKEDET
+213 DQKSSKEDET
-224 LKKTNTSAQVEP
+224 LKKKKTSAQVEP
-236 QVDPQVA
+236 QVDPQVD
-243 EPQATEPVV
+243 PQATEPAVEP
-252 DSAQATPVEPTTEPA
+252 AQVAPVEPTVEPA
-267 QTDPQNIEPAQNEPA
+267 QAEPQNIEPAQA
-282 DPQPAEPETA
+282 
-292 SEPQPAEPAA
+292 
-302 DPEPAE
+302 EPAE
-308 PQGDPVVASLT
+308 PQPEEPQGEPVVASLT

-325 KIDQGARDLVDGWY
+325 KIDEGARDLIDGWY

-362 YLQVSYVVN
+362 YMQVSYVVN

-399 MTDTIAS
+399 LTDTIAS

-433 DEAEAKLRA
+433 DAAEAKLRA

-453 ELQSEEMS
+453 ELQSEEMT

-466 LDEAALK
+466 LDESVLK

-478 RVVSAQAQQVQAT
+478 RVVSAQAQQIQAT

-505 MADEPSADGVSLMR
+505 TVNEPSADGVSLMR

>member
-18 DEENSQYLTLVNRIC
+18 DEENSQFLTLVNRIC

-113 TLETLPCL
+113 KLETLPCL

-150 WEIASYEYSFANGV
+150 WEIASYEYSFADGI

-213 DQKSNKKEDET
+213 DQKSSKEDET
-224 LKKTNTSAQVEP
+224 LKKNKTSAQVEP
-236 QVDPQVA
+236 QVDPQVD
-243 EPQATEPVV
+243 PQVTEPAVEP
-252 DSAQATPVEPTTEPA
+252 AQAAPVEPTVEPA
-267 QTDPQNIEPAQNEPA
+267 QAEPQNIEPAQA
-282 DPQPAEPETA
+282 
-292 SEPQPAEPAA
+292 
-302 DPEPAE
+302 EPAE
-308 PQGDPVVASLT
+308 PQPEEPQSESVVASLT

-325 KIDQGARDLVDGWY
+325 KIDEGARDLIDGWY

-362 YLQVSYVVN
+362 YMQVSYVVN

-399 MTDTIAS
+399 LTDTIAS

-433 DEAEAKLRA
+433 DAAEAKLRA

-453 ELQSEEMS
+453 ELQSEEMT
-461 KIFSE
+461 KIFSA
-466 LDEAALK
+466 LDESALK

-478 RVVSAQAQQVQAT
+478 RVVSAQAQQIQAT

-505 MADEPSADGVSLMR
+505 TVNEPSADGVSLMR

>member
-18 DEENSQYLTLVNRIC
+18 DEENSQFLTLVNRIC

-113 TLETLPCL
+113 KLETLPCL

-150 WEIASYEYSFANGV
+150 WEIASYEYSFADGV
-164 KTITGYEFEGNT
+164 KTITDYEFEGNT

-213 DQKSNKKEDET
+213 DQKSSKEDET
-224 LKKTNTSAQVEP
+224 LKKNKTSAQVEP
-236 QVDPQVA
+236 QVDPQV
-243 EPQATEPVV
+243 TEPAVEP
-252 DSAQATPVEPTTEPA
+252 AQAAPVEPAVEPA
-267 QTDPQNIEPAQNEPA
+267 QAEPQNIEPAQA
-282 DPQPAEPETA
+282 
-292 SEPQPAEPAA
+292 
-302 DPEPAE
+302 EPAE
-308 PQGDPVVASLT
+308 PQPEEPQGEPVVASLT

-325 KIDQGARDLVDGWY
+325 KIDEGARDLIDGWY

-362 YLQVSYVVN
+362 YMQVSYVVN

-399 MTDTIAS
+399 LTDTIAS

-433 DEAEAKLRA
+433 DAAEAKLRA

-453 ELQSEEMS
+453 ELQSEEMT

-466 LDEAALK
+466 LDESVLK

-478 RVVSAQAQQVQAT
+478 RVVSAQAQQIQAT

-505 MADEPSADGVSLMR
+505 TVNEPSADGVSLMR

>member
-18 DEENSQYLTLVNRIC
+18 DEENSQFLTLVNRIC

-113 TLETLPCL
+113 KLETLPCL

-150 WEIASYEYSFANGV
+150 WEIASYEYSFADGV

-213 DQKSNKKEDET
+213 DQKSSKEDET
-224 LKKTNTSAQVEP
+224 LKKNKTSAQVEP
-236 QVDPQVA
+236 QVDPQVD
-243 EPQATEPVV
+243 PQATEPAVEP
-252 DSAQATPVEPTTEPA
+252 AQVAPVEPTVEPA
-267 QTDPQNIEPAQNEPA
+267 QAEPQNIEPAQA
-282 DPQPAEPETA
+282 
-292 SEPQPAEPAA
+292 
-302 DPEPAE
+302 EPAE
-308 PQGDPVVASLT
+308 PQPEEPQGEPVVASLT

-325 KIDQGARDLVDGWY
+325 KIDEGARDLIDGWY

-362 YLQVSYVVN
+362 YTQVSYVVN

-393 NSKVAE
+393 NSKVNE
-399 MTDTIAS
+399 LTDTIAS

-433 DEAEAKLRA
+433 DAAEAKLRA

-453 ELQSEEMS
+453 ELQSEEMT

-466 LDEAALK
+466 LDESALK

-478 RVVSAQAQQVQAT
+478 RVVSAQAQQIQAT

-505 MADEPSADGVSLMR
+505 TVNEPSADGVSLMR

>member
-1 MNKEKTF
+1 MNKEKMF
-8 LTSSTIELSE
+8 LSSTAIDLSE

-53 AQSLIDMPV
+53 AKSLIDMPV

-83 DADGE
+83 DEDGE

-113 TLETLPCL
+113 KLETLPCL

-135 AAIKR
+135 AAIRR
-140 LFAEGKLHNS
+140 LFSEGKLHNS
-150 WEIASYEYSFANGV
+150 WEIASYEYSFANGI
-164 KTITGYEFEGNT
+164 KTISGYEFEGNT

-213 DQKSNKKEDET
+213 DQKSNEEEKD
-224 LKKTNTSAQVEP
+224 LKKNKTSAQAEPQTEPVVEP
-236 QVDPQVA
+236 QVEETNPVEESTA
-243 EPQATEPVV
+243 EPAQATEP
-252 DSAQATPVEPTTEPA
+252 AVEPTVEPA
-267 QTDPQNIEPAQNEPA
+267 SVEPEVEPEAAPAQAEAPA
-282 DPQPAEPETA
+282 
-292 SEPQPAEPAA
+292 AEPAA
-302 DPEPAE
+302 EPATVPE
-308 PQGDPVVASLT
+308 VSSLT
-319 DWDIQR
+319 YWDIYEKVR
-325 KIDQGARDLVDGWY
+325 VAAKDVVEGWF

-347 EHKALLRVEGGDELS
+347 EHKALLSMDGGDELS
-362 YLQVSYVVN
+362 FVQVTYAVA

-383 VKLSVSVSEI
+383 VKLAVSVSQI
-393 NSKVAE
+393 NEKFGE
-399 MTDTIAS
+399 MADTIAS
-406 LNQKVNDLTAEVETL
+406 LNQKVCDLQAEIDTL
-421 TPYRE
+421 TPFRE
-426 AAQKAEH
+426 AAEKAEH
-433 DEAEAKLRA
+433 DAAEAKLRA
-442 YAENSKQFTEE
+442 YAENSKQFTDE
-453 ELQSEEMS
+453 ELQSEEMN

-466 LDEAALK
+466 LNESALK

-478 RVVSAQAQQVQAT
+478 RVVSAQAQHEQA
-491 VSAPQVQLSNTSNL
+491 SATISQSQMSNTSNL
-505 MADEPSADGVSLMR
+505 VANEPSVDAASIMH
-519 AFLRH
+519 AFLKF